1 MLIFG
6 IRVEYEKWTSVF
18 LMRSVKTIK
27 RKYFI
32 KKEKKKKYSCKGS
45 GCQERIIIW
54 PRYEFITQRYQ
65 SFFQDVLN
73 EEGVLRPEDTVAVV
87 TTSDT
92 CGFLVL
98 LV

>member
-32 KKEKKKKYSCKGS
+32 KKEKKKKNILAK
-45 GCQERIIIW
+45 E
-54 PRYEFITQRYQ
+54 
-65 SFFQDVLN
+65 
-73 EEGVLRPEDTVAVV
+73 VAVKRE
-87 TTSDT
+87 
-92 CGFLVL
+92 L
-98 LV
+98 LFDQGTNSLHKDIKVSFKMC

>member
-45 GCQERIIIW
+45 GCQERIII
-54 PRYEFITQRYQ
+54 
-65 SFFQDVLN
+65 
-73 EEGVLRPEDTVAVV
+73 
-87 TTSDT
+87 
-92 CGFLVL
+92 
-98 LV
+98 